1 MDFSTKVNLG
11 LAIGSFVLAAAS
23 IITVVI
29 TLLQNHKIFKES
41 TRPYITIY
49 IDSITICEQTSFFV
63 LKNFGHSAATITHFE
78 YDECLKNTEQSSE
91 LMNRQFDYV
100 NGITLAPGQSKLLQF
115 KMSALDDKDL
125 TFVIKYVNSQN
136 RKFKEKVVLN
146 SRNYIRIPEGRP
158 NSDIAI
164 GYERQVH
171 TLREIVE
178 RLI

>member
-1 MDFSTKVNLG
+1 MDFPTKVNLA
-11 LAIGSFVLAAAS
+11 LSIGSFALAAIS
-23 IITVVI
+23 IITVI
-29 TLLQNHKIFKES
+29 LALFQNHKMLKEA

-78 YDECLKNTEQSSE
+78 YDECLKNTRQDSKLLNE
-91 LMNRQFDYV
+91 QFDCIK
-100 NGITLAPGQSKLLQF
+100 GITLAPGQSKLLQF
-115 KMSALDDKDL
+115 KMSSLDSKDL

-136 RKFKEKVVLN
+136 KRFKEKVILN
-146 SRNYIRIPEGRP
+146 SRNYVHIPEGRP
-158 NSDIAI
+158 KSNVAPD
-164 GYERQVH
+164 YERQVN